1 MISSIKRTK
10 KEFVIVD
17 KKDNSKVTITNKV
30 EDKLVIYDEDIL
42 SEIVDNK
49 FNKKYKELLYLV
61 TEIEESEDST
71 ESDAELAL
79 LKIDDYRTKI
89 IEKYFRY
96 LKATDKEKY
105 LKLLALLDNKLLSL
119 NFIHGRGR

>member
-96 LKATDKEKY
+96 LKVTDKEKY